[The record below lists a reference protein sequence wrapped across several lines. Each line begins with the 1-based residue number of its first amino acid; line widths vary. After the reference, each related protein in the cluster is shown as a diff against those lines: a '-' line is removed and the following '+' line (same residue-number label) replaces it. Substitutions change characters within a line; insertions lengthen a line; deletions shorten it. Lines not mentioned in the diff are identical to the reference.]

1 MLEENT
7 LKEIGILLIDLITK
21 IYNEERVVPIVGKF
35 KDLMIEEDEHEN
47 NVWIDGPEPEWVP
60 LSDDNFPFVQKQ
72 QEDLMKRI
80 YGNWNGGD
88 EDCYSINL
96 PEGYV
101 GLDWSE
107 GNWTGNSEGHTLGS
121 SVSRKCT
128 CGADA
133 VYGPDNKHHSSWCD
147 KYEK

>member
-60 LSDDNFPFVQKQ
+60 LSDDNFPFVAF
-72 QEDLMKRI
+72 LLACGLSLWYCLVLI
-80 YGNWNGGD
+80 
-88 EDCYSINL
+88 SIFSLFN
-96 PEGYV
+96 
-101 GLDWSE
+101 
-107 GNWTGNSEGHTLGS
+107 
-121 SVSRKCT
+121 R
-128 CGADA
+128 
-133 VYGPDNKHHSSWCD
+133 
-147 KYEK
+147 